1 MHIATS
7 FFPNT
12 SAETQ
17 KPKIS
22 ASSFRDLTARLKRP
36 VAAIALAELSVIP
49 EIVKPTIIAP
59 VNPAIA
65 EQMIAA
71 PVIPAFAEEMI
82 TAPVIP
88 DFAEQMIVAPVI
100 EVPLEIKDELFDPQP
115 DLQRVQ
121 TNLVAFDLDI
131 PLPEAAVK
139 PVIEPVGV
147 LLTEDSDLFL
157 APPIAQITPLKEI
170 LKDSPDI
177 EAAFEPTLVGA
188 DIPLEIQVV
197 STDTDSDI
205 QVKQE
210 LEKRRTELE
219 LETIWR
225 MLLAKPT
232 AEDLAQYLREVGEFA
247 KQEGGMSIPVAADFD
262 LATILPASEVHDT
275 VTTPNI
281 VDIAIE
287 DLDEPKFAAGIKG
300 HPAEL
305 FDAAAS
311 AGFEN
316 AELARS
322 LLDMMATGA
331 SSGLPH
337 ERALA
342 ADTLLRLLPKLD
354 LKPLVML
361 AERLAM
367 MDNPPHLLVARLIR
381 DPRVEVAGPLLENCM
396 HITDRDLQM
405 VTEEAELAK
414 LRMIARRRKLSRAI
428 SDVLI
433 KTSEPSVLLTLVRN
447 MEAEISH
454 EGFNA
459 LIANVDEQPD
469 LLAPL
474 ATRPDFTAPF
484 AFELFWH
491 APAPMRRYILSRFL
505 TDSETLGKI
514 LKITLAT
521 KDVEEH
527 EDQSSGDFAIMEAL
541 DRAARGKREEASEEL
556 AAAIKIAPDTALR
569 VLNDPEGEPL
579 VVMLKAAGYP
589 RKAMRGLLKKMS
601 ESELPIIS
609 RLRDIEDL
617 QSIFETM
624 SFTKARIL
632 LTYWDWAQCKS
643 GPYAPVH

>member
-1 MHIATS
+1 MNWDHGIDMNANTALAEFGES
-7 FFPNT
+7 ALTHSAAAFFPSP

-17 KPKIS
+17 KPKVS
-22 ASSFRDLTARLKRP
+22 ASSFRNLTARLKRP
-36 VAAIALAELSVIP
+36 AAAVVASAQPIVIP
-49 EIVKPTIIAP
+49 AVAEQIIFAPEIKAP
-59 VNPAIA
+59 VNPA
-65 EQMIAA
+65 
-71 PVIPAFAEEMI
+71 PAILA
-82 TAPVIP
+82 
-88 DFAEQMIVAPVI
+88 
-100 EVPLEIKDELFDPQP
+100 PLELSPDAFFDSIAPP
-115 DLQRVQ
+115 SIVQRVQ
-121 TNLVAFDLDI
+121 INKVATDRNI
-131 PLPEAAVK
+131 PVPEAFGTPDLESATA
-139 PVIEPVGV
+139 
-147 LLTEDSDLFL
+147 LLTEESALLL
-157 APPIAQITPLKEI
+157 APSFETENLQASPEI
-170 LKDSPDI
+170 DASF
-177 EAAFEPTLVGA
+177 EATLVGA
-188 DIPLEIQVV
+188 DVPVEIQVAA
-197 STDTDSDI
+197 TDSDQEI
-205 QVKQE
+205 QIKEE

-232 AEDLAQYLREVGEFA
+232 AEDLAQYLREVGELTR
-247 KQEGGMSIPVAADFD
+247 QEGGMSVPVAADFD
-262 LATILPASEVHDT
+262 LATIQPALDFDVKPTKPMVVAAEFESFAEIEFELPSSSDT
-275 VTTPNI
+275 GAII
-281 VDIAIE
+281 V
-287 DLDEPKFAAGIKG
+287 
-300 HPAEL
+300 
-305 FDAAAS
+305 AAAES
-311 AGFEN
+311 GFEN

-322 LLDMMATGA
+322 LLDMMASGN

-342 ADTLLRLLPKLD
+342 ADTLLRILPKLE

-361 AERLAM
+361 SERLAM

-405 VTEEAELAK
+405 VTEVPELSK

-433 KTSEPSVLLTLVRN
+433 KTGESSVLLTLVRN
-447 MEAEISH
+447 MEADISH

-459 LIANVDEQPD
+459 LIAHVDEQPD

-541 DRAARGKREEASEEL
+541 DRAARGKREAASEEL
-556 AAAIKIAPDTALR
+556 AMAIKISPDTALR
-569 VLNDPEGEPL
+569 VLNDPQGEPL
-579 VVMLKAAGYP
+579 VIMLKAAGYP
-589 RKAMRGLLKKMS
+589 RKAMRGLLQKMS
-601 ESELPIIS
+601 EPELPIIS
-609 RLRDIEDL
+609 RLRDLDDL

>member
-1 MHIATS
+1 MSQWGLNLDHGIDMNANTAFAEYRESVVAQPAIS
-7 FFPNT
+7 FEAFAV
-12 SAETQ
+12 AEAH

-22 ASSFRDLTARLKRP
+22 ANSFRDLTARLKRP
-36 VAAIALAELSVIP
+36 AAAVVVTQP
-49 EIVKPTIIAP
+49 
-59 VNPAIA
+59 
-65 EQMIAA
+65 Q
-71 PVIPAFAEEMI
+71 VIPAFAQPLQV
-82 TAPVIP
+82 APAIAVAEPAIEVVHVELSTEL
-88 DFAEQMIVAPVI
+88 DFAPSSPPVAPHISVTTVAKSI
-100 EVPLEIKDELFDPQP
+100 E
-115 DLQRVQ
+115 
-121 TNLVAFDLDI
+121 I
-131 PLPEAAVK
+131 PWPEALPSLA
-139 PVIEPVGV
+139 EPVQELPV
-147 LLTEDSDLFL
+147 AEIAETIA
-157 APPIAQITPLKEI
+157 APQEEL
-170 LKDSPDI
+170 
-177 EAAFEPTLVGA
+177 AFEPTLVGA
-188 DIPLEIQVV
+188 DIPVEIEVAA
-197 STDTDSDI
+197 TDSDVEI
-205 QVKQE
+205 NIKEE

-219 LETIWR
+219 LESIWR
-225 MLLAKPT
+225 NLLAKPT
-232 AEDLAQYLREVGEFA
+232 AEDLAQYLREVGEFTR
-247 KQEGGMSIPVAADFD
+247 QEGGMSLPVAADFD
-262 LATILPASEVHDT
+262 LATIQPASEFGDSAAKPVF
-275 VTTPNI
+275 TTP
-281 VDIAIE
+281 A
-287 DLDEPKFAAGIKG
+287 EPLREFFESEPEINLESAALI
-300 HPAEL
+300 
-305 FDAAAS
+305 AAAEAS
-311 AGFEN
+311 GFEN

-322 LLDMMATGA
+322 LLDMMATGN

-342 ADTLLRLLPKLD
+342 ADTLLRLLPKLE

-405 VTEEAELAK
+405 VTEEPELSK

-433 KTSEPSVLLTLVRN
+433 KTGETSVLLTLVRN
-447 MEAEISH
+447 MEADISH

-459 LIANVDEQPD
+459 LIAHVDEHPD

-527 EDQSSGDFAIMEAL
+527 DDQSSGDFVIMEAL
-541 DRAARGKREEASEEL
+541 DRAARGRRDEASEEL
-556 AAAIKIAPDTALR
+556 ASAIRIAPDTALR
-569 VLNDPEGEPL
+569 ILNDPEGEPL
-579 VVMLKAAGYP
+579 IIMLKAAGYP
-589 RKAMRGLLKKMS
+589 RNAIRGLLQRMS
-601 ESELPIIS
+601 DAELPIIS
-609 RLRDIEDL
+609 RLRDLDDL

-632 LTYWDWAQCKS
+632 LTYWDWAMCKS

>member
-1 MHIATS
+1 MFPWGLNWGHGRDMNANTALAEFGES
-7 FFPNT
+7 ALTHTAAAFFPGP
-12 SAETQ
+12 SAEPQ

-22 ASSFRDLTARLKRP
+22 ANSFRDLTARLKRP
-36 VAAIALAELSVIP
+36 ATVVAIAQPPVI
-49 EIVKPTIIAP
+49 
-59 VNPAIA
+59 PAIA
-65 EQMIAA
+65 ENIICAPAIEAPAEIA
-71 PVIPAFAEEMI
+71 PYIM
-82 TAPVIP
+82 T
-88 DFAEQMIVAPVI
+88 DIVAP
-100 EVPLEIKDELFDPQP
+100 PLQE
-115 DLQRVQ
+115 QRVQ
-121 TNLVAFDLDI
+121 TNTVAIDLSL
-131 PLPEAAVK
+131 PLPDLAVD
-139 PVIEPVGV
+139 PVVAPTAT
-147 LLTEDSDLFL
+147 LLTEDSPLDW
-157 APPIAQITPLKEI
+157 APSFTLEKPHVAPENAA
-170 LKDSPDI
+170 SF
-177 EAAFEPTLVGA
+177 EATLVGA
-188 DIPLEIQVV
+188 DVPVEIQVAA
-197 STDTDSDI
+197 TDTDTDI

-219 LETIWR
+219 LEAIWR
-225 MLLAKPT
+225 SLLAKPT
-232 AEDLAQYLREVGEFA
+232 AEDLAHYLREVGEFA
-247 KQEGGMSIPVAADFD
+247 KQEGGMSVPVAADFD
-262 LATILPASEVHDT
+262 LATIQPASEMYGSAITPVV
-275 VTTPNI
+275 VTA
-281 VDIAIE
+281 DIEVFDKPEIE
-287 DLDEPKFAAGIKG
+287 AHIKSESAALI
-300 HPAEL
+300 
-305 FDAAAS
+305 AAAVAS
-311 AGFEN
+311 GFEN

-322 LLDMMATGA
+322 LLDMMATGN

-342 ADTLLRLLPKLD
+342 ADTLLRLLPKLE

-381 DPRVEVAGPLLENCM
+381 DPRVEIAGPLLENCM

-405 VTEEAELAK
+405 VTEVPELAK

-433 KTSEPSVLLTLVRN
+433 KTGEPSVLLTLVRN

-459 LIANVDEQPD
+459 LIAHVDEQPD

-556 AAAIKIAPDTALR
+556 ATAIRIAPETALR
-569 VLNDPEGEPL
+569 VLSDPQGEPL

-589 RKAMRGLLKKMS
+589 RKAMRGLLQKMS

-609 RLRDIEDL
+609 RLRDLDDL